1 MFFGG
6 FLQLNGNSKVDW
18 NLNVLGLCKLYI
30 SRNGNYI
37 VQNGSRG
44 NALGKGIIGNFIQI
58 RDGRLIYYS

>member
-37 VQNGSRG
+37 EQNGSRG
-44 NALGKGIIGNFIQI
+44 NALGNGIIGNFIQI
-58 RDGRLIYYS
+58 RGGRLIYYS